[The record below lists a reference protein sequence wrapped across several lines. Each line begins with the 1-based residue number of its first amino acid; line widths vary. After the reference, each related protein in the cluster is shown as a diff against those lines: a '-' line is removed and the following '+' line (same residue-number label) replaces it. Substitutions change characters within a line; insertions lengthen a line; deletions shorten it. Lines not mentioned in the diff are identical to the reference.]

1 VIELV
6 DATGKVVDQ
15 RRLEVRGAGVV
26 AKSGTSTRR

>member
-6 DATGKVVDQ
+6 DAAGKVVDQ

-26 AKSGTSTRR
+26 TKSANR